1 MSVLEAREVGKVIEG
16 VPILQSI
23 SFVCES
29 GQAIAVVGKNGSGK
43 STLLQI
49 LAGIHE
55 PSRGHVIRQ
64 AKRVGYV
71 PEQFPQNLRFKVK
84 EYLRLISTF
93 HKMPNETAELE
104 IAKYAQLFG
113 IGPYLRSPLHHVSK
127 GTRQKV
133 GIIQALLARP
143 ELLLLDEPLTG
154 LDQTS
159 QEQLLK
165 ILSDGKTAIIFTS
178 HEEWFVRKLATHIL
192 QIETGEMMTNRNQ
205 AQMVIRAR
213 IPNKEALSSLTIRP
227 MEINGQI
234 AKWTV
239 EVERSDRLLEELLQQ
254 GCSILELKERK

>member
-16 VPILQSI
+16 VPLLQSI
-23 SFVCES
+23 SFVCEA

-43 STLLQI
+43 STLLKI

-64 AKRVGYV
+64 VKRVGYV

-84 EYLRLISTF
+84 EYLRLVSTF
-93 HKMPNETAELE
+93 HKMPNEIAELE

-113 IGPYLRSPLHHVSK
+113 IGPYLQSPLQRVSK

-133 GIIQALLARP
+133 GIIQAMLAKP

-159 QEQLLK
+159 QEQLLE
-165 ILSDGKTAIIFTS
+165 ILSTGQMAIIFTS

-192 QIETGEMMTNRNQ
+192 QIETGEMITNRNQ
-205 AQMVIRAR
+205 AQMVIRAWV
-213 IPNKEALSSLTIRP
+213 PNKETLSGLTIRP
-227 MEINGQI
+227 VEMHGQN
-234 AKWTV
+234 ARWTV
-239 EVERSDRLLEELLQQ
+239 EVERSDRLLRELLER
-254 GCSILELKERK
+254 GCSILEVKERE